1 MLLAEIKTKHE
12 EYELKINGISYSLLA
27 PGELTLRDHYVL
39 ADAAIRMRQ
48 LQAVITQKIP
58 EDDTE
63 REAVEMQIKTALSE
77 IGEYQKRCSD
87 AILARVPA
95 EVRSSLTETNITTI
109 IEAYRSAMMRERVLE
124 NGEGSESPF
133 REGGSEP

>member
-27 PGELTLRDHYVL
+27 PGELSLRDHYVL
-39 ADAAIRMRQ
+39 ADAAIRMQQ

-58 EDDTE
+58 ED
-63 REAVEMQIKTALSE
+63 EAGKEAAETQIKTALSE

-95 EVRSSLTETNITTI
+95 EVRASLTETNITTI
-109 IEAYRSAMMRERVLE
+109 IEAYRSAMLRSRLPKE
-124 NGEGSESPF
+124 GEGSESPF